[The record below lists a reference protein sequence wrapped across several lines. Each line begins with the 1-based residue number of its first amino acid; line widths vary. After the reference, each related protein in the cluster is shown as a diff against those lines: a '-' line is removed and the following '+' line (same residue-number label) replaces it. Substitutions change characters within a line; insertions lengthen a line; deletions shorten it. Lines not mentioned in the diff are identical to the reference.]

1 MRNKLIKMKRS
12 DLTAWLLCLVAAFII
27 WLYVMSTAS
36 PSHEATF
43 SSVPVKIENA
53 ALLLENTSLSVI
65 SDSDLTVDLTVSGP
79 KKDFGRYG
87 ASDFSV
93 SVDVSNI
100 DSIGKHTLSINVLL
114 PSGMTLESVVPST
127 VTLHVD
133 NRITR
138 NVPVRTAITS
148 SPKLPEGCELGE
160 ITPAVTSI
168 SIEGPESIL
177 SGISH
182 AQLDVSLGK
191 LEGSVT
197 KTLPVRLIDANGAE
211 VSQSSLTLSRSEISV
226 EIPVFKTKEVKLGI
240 DTVYSLY
247 NQLNSF
253 ITVTPS
259 TITLRAD
266 PALLS
271 SIDTLILDTINEK
284 SVIGDFEKS
293 YDIVLPD
300 GVECISDH
308 DSAAVKI
315 VHIGTQTKKI
325 TTDNI
330 KISSN
335 PNGYGYAINT
345 ERLEVEVRASAEQL
359 LELEE
364 NPDNISVGV
373 SLESVGGAGTYSLPA
388 TITLRSHGSDA
399 YELGEYFVSVTVK
412 VNE

>member
-1 MRNKLIKMKRS
+1 MRNKLFKMKRS
-12 DLTAWLLCLVAAFII
+12 DIAAWCMCLIAAFVI
-27 WLYVMSTAS
+27 WLYVMSTNS
-36 PSHEATF
+36 PSHEQTF

-53 ALLLENTSLSVI
+53 ALLSENTSLSII

-87 ASDFSV
+87 ASDFLV
-93 SVDVSNI
+93 SVDVASI
-100 DSIGKHTLSINVLL
+100 DSVGKHTLSINVLL

-133 NRITR
+133 NRISR
-138 NVPVRTAITS
+138 DVPVRTAIIS

-168 SIEGPESIL
+168 SVEGPESIL
-177 SGISH
+177 AGISH

-191 LEGSVT
+191 LETSLT

-211 VSQSSLTLSRSEISV
+211 VSQSSLSLSRSEISV

-247 NQLNSF
+247 NQSNSF

-259 TITLRAD
+259 SVTLRAD
-266 PALLS
+266 PSLLS
-271 SIDTLILDTINEK
+271 SLDTLILDTVNEK
-284 SVIGDFEKS
+284 TTSGDFEKS

-300 GVECISDH
+300 GVECISGH
-308 DSAAVKI
+308 ESATVKI
-315 VHIGTQTKKI
+315 VHIGTETKKI
-325 TTDNI
+325 ITENI

-335 PNGYGYAINT
+335 PNNYGYTINT
-345 ERLEVEVRASAEQL
+345 EKLEVEVRASAAQL
-359 LELEE
+359 SELEE
-364 NPDNISVGV
+364 NPGNISVGV
-373 SLESVGGAGTYSLPA
+373 SLESVGAAGTYSLPA
-388 TITLRSHGSDA
+388 TLTLRTQGGTA
-399 YELGEYFVSVTVK
+399 YELGEYFISVTV
-412 VNE
+412 NE